1 MVPSLFIAMDTN
13 ATNPRVSRMCWLAK
27 EEVHI
32 RNHLSIA

>member
-1 MVPSLFIAMDTN
+1 MVPSLFVAMDTN
-13 ATNPRVSRMCWLAK
+13 ANPKVSRMCWLAK